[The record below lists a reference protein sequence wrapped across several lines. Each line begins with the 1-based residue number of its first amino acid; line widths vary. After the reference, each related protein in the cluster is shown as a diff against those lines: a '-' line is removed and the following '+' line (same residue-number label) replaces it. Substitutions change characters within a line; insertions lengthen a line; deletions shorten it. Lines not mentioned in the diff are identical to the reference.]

1 MKCIIIAR
9 VSTFDQNVDPQIE
22 ILKSYAKSLG
32 YNHYKLIYAKESG
45 LLGVNYRKS
54 VNELFSFYEE
64 DKDYRTVFC
73 FEISRLSRKESALHY
88 IKDWLISNKIQLYI
102 YDRKYKL
109 FEDDFQINTN
119 TNVLFTLFG
128 YFAESEMIT
137 KKIRFKNARLYWN
150 ELGYS
155 IAGKLLFGY
164 QRQIQ
169 ENKRNL
175 LVIDD
180 KESKEILQVFS
191 WYAHGINGINK
202 SPSIKDIAVH
212 CIKNEMS
219 KYLHLKRNVNKLLKE
234 EAYLG
239 FKTTNNKRKKYSEE
253 TGDFEGEYIVTNT
266 KIKYPQ
272 IISEELYQE
281 VQKKLKLN
289 NRNAIKSSKH
299 VTILSKLIICPEC
312 NRFLGGDYRVT
323 KDNQSK
329 NSYRCLASRNIIN
342 CSNKGSYSMQMLD
355 SVIWSL
361 VKKDRTLLSKLISS
375 INPEKYKDNILE
387 TLNYHKNKDIEINES
402 IDFEIKKLSLI
413 PKGRKSANEA
423 IATIESK
430 LNLLDKELKKNKTKV
445 RELTLNLDS
454 FNENQKKDHDTLL
467 SLDIEYIENNR
478 SILKDYINLYVDHIK
493 IHKHSSRFSLI
504 EIIFKFESDE
514 EVKHKIQDK
523 IIRLDGLINRN
534 TFILIDKTI
543 TRALKIFKINKRIEV
558 KNNEIF
564 LTGKP
569 ITIEKLNETIKKF
582 FNNGHNVFLDNF
594 LDVEYIKLNLY
605 EKQETE

>member
-32 YNHYKLIYAKESG
+32 YKHFKLIYAKESG
-45 LLGVNYRKS
+45 FLGVNYRKS

-64 DKDYRTVFC
+64 NKDYRTVFC

-102 YDRKYKL
+102 YDKKYKL
-109 FEDDFQINTN
+109 FEDDFQINRDTSI
-119 TNVLFTLFG
+119 LFTLFG

-164 QRQIQ
+164 QRQKQ

-180 KESKEILQVFS
+180 KESNEIIQVFS
-191 WYAHGINGINK
+191 WYAYGINDINK
-202 SPSIKDIAVH
+202 NPSIKDIAIH
-212 CIKNEMS
+212 CIKNGLS
-219 KYLHLKRNVNKLLKE
+219 KYLHIKRNVNKLLKE

-253 TGDFEGEYIVTNT
+253 TGDFEGEYITTNT

-272 IISEELYQE
+272 IISEELFQE

-289 NRNAIKSSKH
+289 NLNAIKSSKH
-299 VTILSKLIICPEC
+299 ITILSKLIKCPEC

-355 SVIWSL
+355 SVVWSL
-361 VKKDRTLLSKLISS
+361 VKKDRALLSKLITS
-375 INPEKYKDNILE
+375 INPEKYKNNILND
-387 TLNYHKNKDIEINES
+387 LNYYKNKETEINES
-402 IDFEIKKLSLI
+402 IEFEIKKISLLQ
-413 PKGRKSANEA
+413 KGHKNVNEA
-423 IATIESK
+423 IAVIETK
-430 LNLLDKELKKNKTKV
+430 LNSFNKELKKNNIKV
-445 RELTLNLDS
+445 KELTQNLDS
-454 FNENQKKDHDTLL
+454 LNENQKKAHDKLL
-467 SLDIEYIENNR
+467 SLDIEHIENNK

-504 EIIFKFESDE
+504 EIIFKFESDK

-543 TRALKIFKINKRIEV
+543 TRSLKIFKINKELEI

-564 LTGKP
+564 LASKT
-569 ITIEKLNETIKKF
+569 ITIENLHEIIMKF
-582 FNNGHNVFLDNF
+582 FKNGDNVFLDHF
-594 LDVEYIKLNLY
+594 IDVEYIKLNLY
-605 EKQETE
+605 EKKEIE

>member
-1 MKCIIIAR
+1 
-9 VSTFDQNVDPQIE
+9 
-22 ILKSYAKSLG
+22 
-32 YNHYKLIYAKESG
+32 
-45 LLGVNYRKS
+45 
-54 VNELFSFYEE
+54 
-64 DKDYRTVFC
+64 
-73 FEISRLSRKESALHY
+73 
-88 IKDWLISNKIQLYI
+88 
-102 YDRKYKL
+102 
-109 FEDDFQINTN
+109 
-119 TNVLFTLFG
+119 
-128 YFAESEMIT
+128 
-137 KKIRFKNARLYWN
+137 
-150 ELGYS
+150 
-155 IAGKLLFGY
+155 
-164 QRQIQ
+164 
-169 ENKRNL
+169 
-175 LVIDD
+175 
-180 KESKEILQVFS
+180 
-191 WYAHGINGINK
+191 
-202 SPSIKDIAVH
+202 
-212 CIKNEMS
+212 
-219 KYLHLKRNVNKLLKE
+219 
-234 EAYLG
+234 
-239 FKTTNNKRKKYSEE
+239 
-253 TGDFEGEYIVTNT
+253 
-266 KIKYPQ
+266 
-272 IISEELYQE
+272 
-281 VQKKLKLN
+281 
-289 NRNAIKSSKH
+289 
-299 VTILSKLIICPEC
+299 
-312 NRFLGGDYRVT
+312 
-323 KDNQSK
+323 
-329 NSYRCLASRNIIN
+329 
-342 CSNKGSYSMQMLD
+342 MQMLD